1 MYKRAGISIL
11 MGLLALGS
19 AHAEDVEIYTDT
31 EALGVRPNVL
41 FVMDTSG
48 SMGGE
53 VDVST
58 YDPAVTYS
66 VPGGE
71 DACQTDRVYVGGIY
85 TTHPDCD
92 TDYWFDRALLRC
104 KAAETNLDMLNT
116 GVGTGYF
123 VDRIARWNSNYDN
136 WYSLHSTFYYYRPE
150 STHYECRD
158 DDQVHGET
166 DASTQ
171 LRIRNGTSGPWS
183 TTISSNIWN
192 SKNSRTLFT
201 GNYLN
206 WYHYHGGST
215 GLTKTR
221 LEIVV
226 EAATS
231 LISSITDINLGLMRF
246 NTYSY
251 NTAPSR
257 NKGGPVRFPIVDL
270 DDSLDGG
277 VTTNRQAMIN
287 ELQSYTDQGYTPLT
301 ETVYEGL
308 RYFRGETLLN
318 GVVQPDGSLGSHAA
332 AQSGGAYI
340 SPIEYDCGA
349 NYMIVF
355 TDGEPTYDGDVDTQ
369 VNTLI
374 SGNSGDMGTCGHG
387 GNYSA
392 VDSCLD
398 ELANYMYTADHADDT
413 VGPADLPG
421 LQNIT
426 SYYIG
431 GFDAAN
437 DTLLDDAAARGG
449 TEQAYSA
456 SNPSEFA
463 AVFSSIIGEILQVN
477 AAFTSPAVSVNA
489 LNRLRHNNDL
499 YFALFEPTREP
510 HWNGN
515 IKKYRLESTGS
526 DTDGDGEPD
535 VFIADRSSNPAV
547 NESTGL
553 FEETARSYW
562 SRGVDGDLTSEGGSA
577 HRLFDYDTTGA
588 PDDYDATSREF
599 KVFTYLNDYEPDDF
613 NGNGE
618 TLINIHESNADA
630 TITGEDFVH
639 ITKTTLG
646 LSDSMP
652 DAEFLDRVMW
662 ARGVDVL
669 DEDGD
674 GLTTDGRP
682 VLGGVLHTEP
692 LLVNYAISDNGTPND
707 DSDDTQTNVVFVTT
721 NDGYFHILKSE
732 DSSPGND
739 DTSQNE
745 RLEHTAIMPKQTLE
759 LVDELYVN
767 TGTDVAYRLDS
778 NIDIWRVDGNDDD
791 QITTSGFDHVY
802 AYIGQRRGGNAI
814 FAFDLTDPDLPKL
827 LWVIDPD
834 NVPTNSN
841 DPDIGPFQ
849 YMGQTWSRPKHH
861 KILVEN
867 AAGTALEEKDI
878 VIFGGGYDND
888 KDDIIDTTRDVDDLG
903 NAIYI
908 VDAQTGELLWW
919 ASTSA
924 SLNVTPT
931 YSSGDMDYGFASD
944 IKIVDINGDGFA
956 DKFFGTDGGGQV
968 WRFDINNQLNVGD
981 PLALSN
987 RITGGVIA
995 DLQLDNSG
1003 GSQTTEN
1010 NRRLY
1015 YAPDVAII
1023 QVDENTAPFLSI
1035 AVGTGYRAHP
1045 LNKTIVDKF
1054 VLLKYS
1060 DVLSIPSDYSAEKL
1074 YLDDLLD
1081 VTNLNF
1087 ASSTPPT
1094 LTPTEETNLYE
1105 NGWYIEFDPEG
1116 STDPSGEKS
1125 LSESVTVDGKIV
1137 FTTYTPPTDDGN
1149 TGDDQECAGNQGAG
1163 KTYVV
1168 SALDAS
1174 PVANLDQLGA
1184 VGDLQ
1189 LTDRSYNLKVSG
1201 IPPRPKVIFPDLDDV
1216 SGKII
1221 VGREL
1226 LPVNLDNPPEL
1237 TYWLQN

>member
-1 MYKRAGISIL
+1 MVKKAGVSL
-11 MGLLALGS
+11 LTGLLAFGS
-19 AHAEDVEIYTDT
+19 AQADDVEIYTDT
-31 EALGVRPNVL
+31 DALGVRPNVL
-41 FVMDTSG
+41 FVLDTSG

-58 YDPAVTYS
+58 YDPAVVYS
-66 VPGGE
+66 VPSSE
-71 DACQTDRVYVGGIY
+71 VACLADRIYVGGIY
-85 TTHPDCD
+85 TTHPECD
-92 TDYWFDRALLRC
+92 TDYWFEKDRLRC
-104 KAAETNLDMLNT
+104 KAAETNLDTLGT

-136 WYSLHSTFYYYRPE
+136 WYSLHSTFNQYRSE

-158 DDQVHGET
+158 DDQEHGET
-166 DASTQ
+166 DASTE
-171 LRIRNGTSGPWS
+171 LRIRNGSGGPWS
-183 TTISSNIWN
+183 SVISDDIWS
-192 SKNSRTLFT
+192 SKNSRTLFSA
-201 GNYLN
+201 NYLN
-206 WYHYHGGST
+206 WYHYHGGSS
-215 GLTKTR
+215 GQTKSR

-231 LISSITDINLGLMRF
+231 LINSVTDINLGLMRF

-251 NTAPSR
+251 NSAPSR
-257 NKGGPVRFPIVDL
+257 NKGGPVRFPISDL
-270 DDSLDGG
+270 DEVNGTG
-277 VTTNRQAMIN
+277 QTNRQSMIN
-287 ELQSYTDQGYTPLT
+287 ELESYTDQGYTPLT

-318 GVVQPDGSLGSHAA
+318 GAVQPDGSLGSHAD

-340 SPIEYDCGA
+340 SPIEYDCGE

-355 TDGEPTYDGDVDTQ
+355 TDGEPTYDGDVDTE
-369 VNTLI
+369 VNNLI
-374 SGNSGDMGTCGHG
+374 GGNSGDMGSCGHG
-387 GNYSA
+387 GDYSA

-398 ELANYMYTADHADDT
+398 ELANYMYTADHADAGA
-413 VGPADLPG
+413 GPADLPG

-456 SNPSEFA
+456 SNPSQFA
-463 AVFSSIIGEILQVN
+463 AVFSSIIGDILQVN

-515 IKKYRLESTGS
+515 VKKYRLETTGTDS
-526 DTDGDGEPD
+526 DGDGEPD

-547 NESTGL
+547 NENTGL

-562 SRGVDGDLTSEGGSA
+562 SRGVDGDLTSEGGAA
-577 HRLFDYDTTGA
+577 HRLFDYDTTAA
-588 PDDYDATSREF
+588 PDDYDPASREF
-599 KVFTYLNDYEPDDF
+599 KVFTYLNNYAPDDF
-613 NGNGE
+613 DGSGE
-618 TLINIHESNADA
+618 TLIAVHENNADA
-630 TITGEDFVH
+630 TVIGENFTN

-646 LSDSMP
+646 LSDTMP

-662 ARGVDVL
+662 ARGVDVQ

-674 GLTTDGRP
+674 GLITDGRP

-692 LLVNYAISDNGTPND
+692 LLVNYAISDGGTPND

-732 DSSPGND
+732 DSSTNND
-739 DTSQNE
+739 DTSLNE
-745 RLEHTAIMPKQTLE
+745 RLEHSAIIPKQTLG
-759 LVDELYVN
+759 LIDELYIN
-767 TGTDVAYRLDS
+767 TGSDIAYRLDS
-778 NIDIWRVDGNDDD
+778 NIDIWREDGDNDD
-791 QITTSGFDHVY
+791 QITTSGNDHVH
-802 AYIGQRRGGNAI
+802 AYFGQRRGGNAI
-814 FAFDLTDPDLPKL
+814 FAFDLTDPDVPEL

-834 NVPTNSN
+834 NVPTNST
-841 DPDIGPFQ
+841 DADIGPFQ
-849 YMGQTWSRPKHH
+849 YMGQTWSKPTHH
-861 KILVEN
+861 TILMEN
-867 AAGTALEEKDI
+867 TAGTALESRNI

-888 KDDIIDTTRDVDDLG
+888 KDDIVDTTRDVDDVG

-908 VDAQTGELLWW
+908 VDARTGELLWW

-924 SLNVTPT
+924 TLNVSPT
-931 YSSGDMDYGFASD
+931 FSSSDMDYGFASD

-981 PLALSN
+981 PMALTN

-995 DLQLDNSG
+995 DLQLENSG
-1003 GSQTTEN
+1003 DSETNEN

-1015 YAPDVAII
+1015 YAPDIAII
-1023 QVDENTAPFLSI
+1023 QEDENSTPFLSI

-1060 DVLSIPSDYSAEKL
+1060 DVLSIPGSYDTL

-1087 ASSTPPT
+1087 ADTDNPPVIT
-1094 LTPTEETNLYE
+1094 SGEQENLE
-1105 NGWYIEFDPEG
+1105 DNGWYIEFDAEG
-1116 STDPSGEKS
+1116 STNPSGEKS
-1125 LSESVTVDGKIV
+1125 LSESITVDGKIV

-1149 TGDDQECAGNQGAG
+1149 TSDDQQCAGNQGAG

-1168 SALDAS
+1168 SVLDAS

-1184 VGDLQ
+1184 VGALD

-1201 IPPRPKVIFPDLDDV
+1201 IPPRPKIIFPDIDDV
-1216 SGKII
+1216 SGKVI

-1226 LPVNLDNPPEL
+1226 LPVNLENPPEL